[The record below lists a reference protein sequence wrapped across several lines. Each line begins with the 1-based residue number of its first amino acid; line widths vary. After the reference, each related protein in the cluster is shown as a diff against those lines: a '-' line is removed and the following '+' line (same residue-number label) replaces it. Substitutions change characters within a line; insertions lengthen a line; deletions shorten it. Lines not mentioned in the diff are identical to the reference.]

1 MNPTT
6 RQLMKLLRYLDK
18 NQDIMVL
25 HKDLAL
31 SMLEYLQTLC
41 HSYTILKLLHRH
53 YRKVKNSTN
62 KQIFTSTNDQ
72 LRKLQ
77 TIQELYAKFAAELE
91 SNHFAEW
98 TCCHPQTIEY
108 IKECEARQQTYA
120 ERLKRRFENTQAYLD
135 HLSLWDRLI
144 L

>member
-6 RQLMKLLRYLDK
+6 RQLFKLLRYFDK
-18 NQDIMVL
+18 NQDIVVL
-25 HKDLAL
+25 HKDLTL
-31 SMLEYLQTLC
+31 SILEYLQTLC
-41 HSYTILKLLHRH
+41 HSYAILILLHK
-53 YRKVKNSTN
+53 YYWKVKDLTN
-62 KQIFTSTNDQ
+62 EQTYTSTKDQ

-77 TIQELYAKFAAELE
+77 TLQELYIKFATELE
-91 SNHFAEW
+91 SNHFIEW
-98 TCCHPQTIEY
+98 TCRHPQTIEY

-120 ERLKRRFENTQAYLD
+120 ERLRKRFENTQAYLD

>member
-6 RQLMKLLRYLDK
+6 RQLMKLLRYFDK

-41 HSYTILKLLHRH
+41 HSYAILKLLHKH
-53 YRKVKNSTN
+53 YRKVKNLTN
-62 KQIFTSTNDQ
+62 EQIFTSTNDQ

-77 TIQELYAKFAAELE
+77 TIQELYAKFATELE

-120 ERLKRRFENTQAYLD
+120 ERLKRRFENTQAYLN

>member
-6 RQLMKLLRYLDK
+6 RQLMKLLRYFDK

-41 HSYTILKLLHRH
+41 HNYVILKLLHKH
-53 YRKVKNSTN
+53 YRKVKNLTN
-62 KQIFTSTNDQ
+62 EQIFISTNDQ

-77 TIQELYAKFAAELE
+77 TIQELYVKFATELE
-91 SNHFAEW
+91 SNHISEW
-98 TCCHPQTIEY
+98 TCYHPQTIRY
-108 IKECEARQQTYA
+108 IKECETRQQIYA
-120 ERLKRRFENTQAYLD
+120 EKLKRQFENTQAYLD
-135 HLSLWDRLI
+135 HLSLWDSLV

>member
-1 MNPTT
+1 
-6 RQLMKLLRYLDK
+6 
-18 NQDIMVL
+18 MVL

-41 HSYTILKLLHRH
+41 HSYAILKLLHKH
-53 YRKVKNSTN
+53 YRKVKNLTN
-62 KQIFTSTNDQ
+62 EQIFTSTNDQ

-77 TIQELYAKFAAELE
+77 TIQELYAKFVNELE

-120 ERLKRRFENTQAYLD
+120 ERLKRRFENTQAYLN

>member
-6 RQLMKLLRYLDK
+6 RQLMKLLRYFDK

-41 HSYTILKLLHRH
+41 HSYAILKLLHKH
-53 YRKVKNSTN
+53 YRKVKNLTN
-62 KQIFTSTNDQ
+62 EQIFTSTNDQ

-77 TIQELYAKFAAELE
+77 TIQELYAKFATELE

>member
-1 MNPTT
+1 
-6 RQLMKLLRYLDK
+6 
-18 NQDIMVL
+18 MVL

-41 HSYTILKLLHRH
+41 HSYAILKLLHKH
-53 YRKVKNSTN
+53 YRKVKNLTN
-62 KQIFTSTNDQ
+62 EQIFTSTNDQ

-77 TIQELYAKFAAELE
+77 TIQELYAKFATELE

>member
-1 MNPTT
+1 
-6 RQLMKLLRYLDK
+6 MKLLKYFDK

-41 HSYTILKLLHRH
+41 HDYVILKLLHKH
-53 YRKVKNSTN
+53 YRKVKNLTN
-62 KQIFTSTNDQ
+62 EQIFIPTNDQ

-77 TIQELYAKFAAELE
+77 TIQELYVKFVTELE
-91 SNHFAEW
+91 SNRFSEW
-98 TCCHPQTIEY
+98 TCCHPQTIRY
-108 IKECEARQQTYA
+108 IKECEIRQKTYA
-120 ERLKRRFENTQAYLD
+120 ENLERQFESTQAYLN
-135 HLSLWDRLI
+135 HLNLWDRLV

>member
-6 RQLMKLLRYLDK
+6 RQLMKLLRYFDK

-41 HSYTILKLLHRH
+41 HSYAILKLLHKY
-53 YRKVKNSTN
+53 YRKVKNLPNEQT
-62 KQIFTSTNDQ
+62 FTSTKDQ

-77 TIQELYAKFAAELE
+77 TFQELYAKFATELE

-108 IKECEARQQTYA
+108 IKECETRQQTYA